1 MAFNVAYL
9 HDLKLHC
16 WHTFHVVQKIYSDF
30 FFYFFL
36 IRILYVIFPPILHI
50 YCSCQPL
57 TFCVIQDVSIVFI
70 PFHHKNQSKNKEEKQ
85 RFLCCQI
92 IYLYFRCAMR
102 MTEYNHV
109 PIVDKY
115 RQEAKVF
122 IDIIWIDRNELLHI
136 SKDCRNLTWFQVA
149 YALRYRGI
157 RANTFVLNNEAIL
170 LRILLN
176 FSSLGEM

>member
-1 MAFNVAYL
+1 MRNGFNVAYL

-16 WHTFHVVQKIYSDF
+16 WHTFHDVQKDIQIFSF
-30 FFYFFL
+30 IFSL

-57 TFCVIQDVSIVFI
+57 TFCVIQRVSKILN
-70 PFHHKNQSKNKEEKQ
+70 PFHVLTSLRTKKKKQ

-92 IYLYFRCAMR
+92 IYLYFLCAMR

-115 RQEAKVF
+115 RQEVKVF
-122 IDIIWIDRNELLHI
+122 IDIIWIDKNELLHI
-136 SKDCRNLTWFQVA
+136 IKDSLNLT
-149 YALRYRGI
+149 
-157 RANTFVLNNEAIL
+157 
-170 LRILLN
+170 
-176 FSSLGEM
+176 